1 MVIYGDKIY
10 MPDGNFISG
19 AIYIADGKIAEI
31 KEQEFPGT
39 EEAAIF
45 PVAGEAAVFH
55 GTEEAA
61 VFHSTGETAMFPGTE
76 ETAVFLGDEEAS
88 NPLICRIDAMGLAV
102 YPGFIDCHTHLGL
115 YGSGV
120 GIEGDDINED
130 SDPVTPQLRAIDALD
145 PFEPEFAA
153 AREAGI
159 TTVVTGSGSANV
171 IGGDLIA
178 IKTVGNIAD
187 EMLIKTVG
195 IKFALGEN
203 PKAVHGDKNS
213 PPVTRMGIAA
223 LIREALMKAERYR
236 DDIHASE
243 NDRDI
248 DGGNDRSEGDRN
260 AGDRPEGDRNTGDR
274 PEFDIKS
281 EALLPLLR
289 GEVTAHFHCHKANDI
304 VTAVR
309 LAEEFNLKYTLIHCT
324 EGHKIT
330 DYLAKKGA
338 SAVIGPI
345 ISSKSKPELAD
356 ITERNAAVL
365 QNTGVNVAIC
375 TDHPEIPEHYLF
387 LSAEIAAQNGLADP
401 IAAIT
406 SEAAKIAG
414 IDDRV
419 GYIKEGFDADFV
431 IAEENPF
438 KVKYTIINGKLI
450 YKAFPLEN

>member
-1 MVIYGDKIY
+1 MVIIGDKIY
-10 MPDGNFISG
+10 MPGGNFISG
-19 AIYIADGKIAEI
+19 AIYIADGKITEI
-31 KEQEFPGT
+31 RK
-39 EEAAIF
+39 I
-45 PVAGEAAVFH
+45 PV
-55 GTEEAA
+55 
-61 VFHSTGETAMFPGTE
+61 
-76 ETAVFLGDEEAS
+76 DEINAD
-88 NPLICRIDAMGLAV
+88 IDARGCIV

-115 YGSGV
+115 YGSGI
-120 GIEGDDINED
+120 GIEGDDLNED

-153 AREAGI
+153 ACKAGI

-178 IKTVGNIAD
+178 VKTFGSIAD
-187 EMLIKTVG
+187 EMLIKPVG

-223 LIREALMKAERYR
+223 LIREALLKAARYR
-236 DDIHASE
+236 DDLLAA
-243 NDRDI
+243 
-248 DGGNDRSEGDRN
+248 EGDSDFCCGVSGNGSSGNVGLDNRVSESRVSDIRTSDN
-260 AGDRPEGDRNTGDR
+260 GDIDR

-289 GEVTAHFHCHKANDI
+289 GEVMAHFHCHKANDI

-309 LAEEFNLKYTLIHCT
+309 IAEEFNLKYTLIHCT
-324 EGHKIT
+324 EGHKIA
-330 DYLAKKGA
+330 DFLAKKGA

-345 ISSKSKPELAD
+345 ISSKSKPELAEV
-356 ITERNAAVL
+356 TEQNAGILKNA
-365 QNTGVNVAIC
+365 GVNVAIC
-375 TDHPEIPEHYLF
+375 TDHPEIPEHYL
-387 LSAEIAAQNGLADP
+387 LYSAEIAAANGLTDP

-419 GYIKEGFDADFV
+419 GYIKPGFDADFV

-450 YKAFPLEN
+450 NYENAQ

>member
-1 MVIYGDKIY
+1 MVIYSDKIY
-10 MPDGNFISG
+10 MPDGKFISG
-19 AIYIADGKIAEI
+19 AVYIADGKITEI
-31 KEQEFPGT
+31 REHEFPN
-39 EEAAIF
+39 I
-45 PVAGEAAVFH
+45 GEASH
-55 GTEEAA
+55 PL
-61 VFHSTGETAMFPGTE
+61 TAY
-76 ETAVFLGDEEAS
+76 
-88 NPLICRIDAMGLAV
+88 IDARGLAV
-102 YPGFIDCHTHLGL
+102 YPGFIDSHTHLGL
-115 YGSGV
+115 YGSGI

-130 SDPVTPQLRAIDALD
+130 SDPVTPQLRAVDALD

-187 EMLIKTVG
+187 EMLIKPVG

-236 DDIHASE
+236 
-243 NDRDI
+243 
-248 DGGNDRSEGDRN
+248 GDLL
-260 AGDRPEGDRNTGDR
+260 AAETDSDR

-324 EGHKIT
+324 EGHKIA
-330 DYLAKKGA
+330 DFLAKKGA

-356 ITERNAAVL
+356 ITERNAGVL
-365 QNTGVNVAIC
+365 KNAGVNVAIC
-375 TDHPEIPEHYLF
+375 TDHPEIPEHYLY
-387 LSAEIAAQNGLADP
+387 LSAQIAAKNGLTDP

-419 GYIKEGFDADFV
+419 GYIKPGYDADFV

-438 KVKYTIINGKLI
+438 KIKYTIINGKLI
-450 YKAFPLEN
+450 YNENSQ